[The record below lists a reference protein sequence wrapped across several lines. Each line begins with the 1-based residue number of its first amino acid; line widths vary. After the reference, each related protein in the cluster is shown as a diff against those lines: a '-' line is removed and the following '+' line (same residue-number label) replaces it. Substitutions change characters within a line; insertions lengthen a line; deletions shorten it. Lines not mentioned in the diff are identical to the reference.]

1 MEKDKM
7 VSKNEYLKTVSWES
21 IYAIT
26 KHWQSDMD
34 FYTVEIQFLKKL
46 IKKYFIW
53 ITDDKYVAE
62 VEQVRRNL
70 KKFNKENNGI
80 KKMMHR
86 HLSHIN
92 SLIENTFSTDEQE
105 IREDHALLEM
115 ELAKLTKTFKVIKKE
130 VFHVTEEVLSKE
142 NLNIFD

>member
-26 KHWQSDMD
+26 KHWQSDVD
-34 FYTVEIQFLKKL
+34 FYTVEIKFLKKL

-70 KKFNKENNGI
+70 KKFNKEKKGL
-80 KKMMHR
+80 KKMINR

-105 IREDHALLEM
+105 IREDHGLLEL
-115 ELAKLTKTFKVIKKE
+115 EVARLTKNFRVIKKE
-130 VFHVTEEVLSKE
+130 VFNVTEEVLSKE
-142 NLNIFD
+142 KLNIFN